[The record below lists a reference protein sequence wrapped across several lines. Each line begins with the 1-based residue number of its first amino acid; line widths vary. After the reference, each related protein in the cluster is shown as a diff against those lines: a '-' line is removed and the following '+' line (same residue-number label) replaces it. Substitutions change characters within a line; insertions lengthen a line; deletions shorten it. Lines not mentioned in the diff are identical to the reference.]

1 MMASWQHD
9 MIGDAEA
16 LRKERKLALQ
26 RARRARMAR
35 IDYYPSKE
43 ALELI
48 EPKEERNTPISTII
62 DRLLLAGKPELS
74 DIARG

>member
-1 MMASWQHD
+1 MTTQQHVTL
-9 MIGDAEA
+9 GDGEA
-16 LRKERKLALQ
+16 LRKARKLALQ

-62 DRLLLAGKPELS
+62 DRLLLAGNPELS
-74 DIARG
+74 DITRG